1 MARGPPPRVAPLRS
15 ANLGH
20 PGGVADLADSF
31 GAAPAAGGGPSIEE
45 ESLRSTEIES
55 ESNNQI
61 APSSSQPAPPGLPAP
76 GRRRTLIVDDS
87 DAEFVPHLLAQLEDD
102 LARSRKR
109 EAFWISIIIH
119 ILAILA
125 VIYSPQW
132 LPNWA
137 QPHILRAEDLAK
149 QPTFLALPS
158 DLQKPPE
165 KVKSDKLSDKN
176 RIAQTPHPIDRKTL
190 DELREQRMRGNMMPP
205 SPPEAQPAPPQTQ
218 QGAGS
223 QSAANNFPQQRVQPQ
238 GEGAMENPFR
248 TPSSAGDLIAQAA
261 RNARRMGTGG
271 GGGYGGGPM
280 DRNASLGPFDILSD
294 TQGVDF
300 GPYLSR
306 ALQSIK
312 ANWYN
317 LIPEEARAPLLKHG
331 KVTIRFLITPNGKV
345 TGMYI
350 ETPSGDIPLD
360 RAAYGGIT
368 ASDPFSP
375 LPRDF
380 HGPYLALRIRFYYN
394 PRTGEIEQDE

>member
-1 MARGPPPRVAPLRS
+1 MESYRS
-15 ANLGH
+15 
-20 PGGVADLADSF
+20 S
-31 GAAPAAGGGPSIEE
+31 PAAGSSNKKASRSI
-45 ESLRSTEIES
+45 TIEL
-55 ESNNQI
+55 ENNNQV
-61 APSSSQPAPPGLPAP
+61 APPPSRPTPPQIPAP
-76 GRRRTLIVDDS
+76 GHRRTLIVEDEQ
-87 DAEFVPHLLAQLEDD
+87 EFVPHLLTQLEDE

-109 EAFWISIIIH
+109 EAFWISIIVHIVG
-119 ILAILA
+119 ILAI
-125 VIYSPQW
+125 IYSPQW

-137 QPHILRAEDLAK
+137 QPHLLRAEDLAK
-149 QPTFLALPS
+149 SPTYLALPS

-165 KVKSDKLSDKN
+165 HSHAEKLSDKN

-190 DELREQRMRGNMMPP
+190 DELREQSLRGNMMPP
-205 SPPEAQPAPPQTQ
+205 SPPASQPAPQPSAAPQSGQ
-218 QGAGS
+218 QGAA
-223 QSAANNFPQQRVQPQ
+223 QMAMNNPPPRVQPQ
-238 GEGAMENPFR
+238 PSTAPENPFR
-248 TPSSAGDLIAQAA
+248 TPGSAGDLIAQAA
-261 RNARRMGTGG
+261 RSARRTSTG
-271 GGGYGGGPM
+271 GGGYGYGTGAM
-280 DRNASLGPFDILSD
+280 DRNAAMGPFDILSD

-306 ALQSIK
+306 VLESIK

-331 KVTIRFLITPNGKV
+331 KVTIRFLITPTGKV

-394 PRTGEIEQDE
+394 PFNGEMETDR